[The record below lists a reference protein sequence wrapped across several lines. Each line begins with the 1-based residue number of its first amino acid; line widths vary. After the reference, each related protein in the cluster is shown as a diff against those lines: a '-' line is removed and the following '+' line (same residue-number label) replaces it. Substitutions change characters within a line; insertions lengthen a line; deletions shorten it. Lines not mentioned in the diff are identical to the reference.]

1 MNDNILLKIKMSD
14 DLDEVKGIA
23 DSLYRLLKKA
33 QDEMNW
39 RDSVCVDQALDQ
51 LSYSSYLP

>member
-23 DSLYRLLKKA
+23 DSLYRLLKEA

-39 RDSVCVDQALDQ
+39 RDSVWVDRALDQ